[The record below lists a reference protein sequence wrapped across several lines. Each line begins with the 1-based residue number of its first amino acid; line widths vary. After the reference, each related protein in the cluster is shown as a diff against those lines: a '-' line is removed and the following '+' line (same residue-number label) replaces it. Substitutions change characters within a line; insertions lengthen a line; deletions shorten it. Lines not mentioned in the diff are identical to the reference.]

1 MVLTHNQAEVTPK
14 GFLEKRDFNSFMVLD
29 TNSILYPDAKQ
40 VFGYTVEIL
49 NVIRI
54 NTLVNKMCNG
64 FQSNFNI
71 DSSIYYKAISNVL
84 ESKPFLYPELESY
97 FLASQK
103 KEEFLSFS
111 RSLADIED
119 DFYLPYEV
127 DYILLGMNM
136 DQYDKL
142 NEDKK
147 GDLSDSYSDLKCNMS
162 FKKIEIKDFI
172 IKAKQLIDEVQ

>member
-1 MVLTHNQAEVTPK
+1 MVLTHKQAEVTPK

-29 TNSILYPDAKQ
+29 TTTIFYPEETQ
-40 VFGYTVEIL
+40 VFGYSVEIL

-71 DSSIYYKAISNVL
+71 DSSIYYKAISNIL
-84 ESKPFLYPELESY
+84 ESKPFLDSELECY

-111 RSLADIED
+111 RSLADIEN

-127 DYILLGMNM
+127 DFILLGVDIDNFNSL
-136 DQYDKL
+136 D
-142 NEDKK
+142 EIAK
-147 GDLSDSYSDLKCNMS
+147 GDLDDRYGDLKCDMS

-172 IKAKQLIDEVQ
+172 VKAKKLIAEV